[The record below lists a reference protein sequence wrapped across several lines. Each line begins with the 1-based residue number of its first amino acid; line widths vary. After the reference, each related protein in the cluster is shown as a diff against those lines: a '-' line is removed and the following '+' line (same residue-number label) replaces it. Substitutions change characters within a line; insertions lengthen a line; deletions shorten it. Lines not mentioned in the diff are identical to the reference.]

1 MPGRD
6 ETFIEYVKDR
16 PGHDRRYALD
26 SAKAQ
31 RELGW
36 KQKWTLDGGL
46 KQTFDWFVENKAWL
60 AKVLDA
66 EYQAYFKQQYEV
78 A

>member
-1 MPGRD
+1 MKH
-6 ETFIEYVKDR
+6 VADR

-36 KQKWTLDGGL
+36 RPRVGFEEGIARTIDWYRKNEGWWRRVKSGEYRKYYEAQYGARLGG
-46 KQTFDWFVENKAWL
+46 
-60 AKVLDA
+60 
-66 EYQAYFKQQYEV
+66 
-78 A
+78 